1 MVSSLLT
8 GFVPIGSVSVSAGT
22 HEVSVGA
29 VTLGPGANT
38 LWLKVT
44 QHGGESPWPWGFGL
58 VSFVTAQGRELG
70 TAKVYGNTDGE
81 VFRLGNGL
89 SPMERSGMLKFRAR
103 SFSLSWLRAGNETW
117 HLSFEARSGT
127 TTATSEPT
135 VRFPVADQQQ
145 DRPWTLALPLALA
158 RLDFR

>member
-1 MVSSLLT
+1 MVSSLLS

-29 VTLGPGANT
+29 VTLGPGADT
-38 LWLKVT
+38 LWVKVT
-44 QHGGESPWPWGFGL
+44 QQGGESPWPWGFGL

-70 TAKVYGNTDGE
+70 TAKIYGNTDGE

-89 SPMERSGMLKFRAR
+89 PPVERSGMLVFRPR
-103 SFSLSWLRAGNETW
+103 SFSLSWLRAGNATW
-117 HLSFEARSGT
+117 NLSFEARSGT
-127 TTATSEPT
+127 TTASSAPT
-135 VRFPVADQQQ
+135 VRFPIADEQQ
-145 DRPWTLALPLALA
+145 DRPWTLAWPQALA